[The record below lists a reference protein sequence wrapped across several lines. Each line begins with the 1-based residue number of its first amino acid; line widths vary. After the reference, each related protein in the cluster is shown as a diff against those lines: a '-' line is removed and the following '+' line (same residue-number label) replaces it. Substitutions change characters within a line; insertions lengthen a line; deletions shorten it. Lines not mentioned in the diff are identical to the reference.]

1 MKKSNFMIP
10 FTILAMATP
19 ALAKPATASPK
30 ISKEAATRAALAVV
44 PGGRVQT
51 AELETEHQRLVW
63 SFDIKVPGKPGIEEV
78 QVSAIT
84 GKVVVHEHESPA
96 KETAEKVLDPH

>member
-1 MKKSNFMIP
+1 MRKLFLTFPLIA
-10 FTILAMATP
+10 LAVASP
-19 ALAKPATASPK
+19 ALSKGATASPK
-30 ISKEAATRAALAVV
+30 ISKEAATRTALAVV

-96 KETAEKVLDPH
+96 KEAAEKVLDPH